1 MIAFIHADLIDGIH
15 DSVQKDRTVLVS
27 GDRISTVG
35 TVEIPEGTTVI
46 DLRGKTLMPGLIDAH
61 THIGGNAGF
70 HHPPHT
76 GRIHS
81 YDFAEA
87 REQFLSWGV
96 TTVRDAGS
104 FMPDCLEIRDAI
116 EKGMLRGPRIVAA
129 GRMIQAEGSH
139 PWNSVLFQ
147 NPEVREHELFFVKPD
162 ATEAELRDLID
173 QEVSEGTDWI
183 KLVSSDDNCMNWPEH
198 LPRLTEKQ
206 MKVMVDEAHRHGKPV
221 LIHCDDFADMKM
233 AVDAGADSVEHVI
246 NNGAQTGHIPQKDLL
261 NKMKEK
267 NCWSV
272 PTMVATMR
280 HDGSIKEA
288 EKVMPYVLKGVRAM
302 LESGVRIGVGCD
314 SGIPFVPFGESL
326 HDELKLLTEV
336 GMAPLEAV
344 NAATSGNAE
353 LLRISELTGSVEAGK
368 KADLVVVDGD
378 PSKDIE
384 DTRKICMVMKDG
396 EVVLDHL
403 LCRE

>member
-1 MIAFIHADLIDGIH
+1 MIAFIHADLMDGIS
-15 DSVQKDRTVLVS
+15 DFVKRDQTVLVS
-27 GDRISTVG
+27 GDRITGVG
-35 TVEIPEGTTVI
+35 NVDIPEGATVI
-46 DLRGKTLMPGLIDAH
+46 DLKGKTILPGLIDAH
-61 THIGGNAGF
+61 THIGGNSGF

-116 EKGMLRGPRIVAA
+116 EEGKMRGPRIVAA
-129 GRMIQAEGSH
+129 GRMIQAEGGH

-147 NPEVREHELFFVKPD
+147 DPEIRENELFFVKSD
-162 ATEAELRDLID
+162 ATEAELRALID

-198 LPRLTEKQ
+198 LPRLSAKQ
-206 MKVMVDEAHRHGKPV
+206 MKIMVDEAHRHGKPV
-221 LIHCDDFADMKM
+221 LIHCDDFLDMKM

-246 NNGAQTGHIPQKDLL
+246 NNGAQTGHIPPENLL
-261 NKMKEK
+261 EEMKEK

-272 PTMVATMR
+272 PTMIATLR
-280 HDGSIKEA
+280 HDGSIKAA

-302 LESGVRIGVGCD
+302 LERGVRIGVGCD

-336 GMAPLEAV
+336 GMTPIEAV
-344 NAATSGNAE
+344 NAATGGNAE
-353 LLRISELTGSVEAGK
+353 LLRISKETGSIEIGK
-368 KADLVVVDGD
+368 KADLVVVGGD

-384 DTRKICMVMKDG
+384 DTKKICLVMMNGDI
-396 EVVLDHL
+396 VTDHL
-403 LCRE
+403 LSRE